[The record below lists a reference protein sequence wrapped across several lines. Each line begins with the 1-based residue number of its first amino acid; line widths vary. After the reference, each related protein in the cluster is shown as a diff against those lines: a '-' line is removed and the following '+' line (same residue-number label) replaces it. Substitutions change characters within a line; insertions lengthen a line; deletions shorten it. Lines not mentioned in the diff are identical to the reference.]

1 MPLLGGDRILG
12 NKTEI
17 ADTSVK
23 FKRRRKT
30 MKRGKLATLLAVFTL
45 VVAPILSNAGLVSAS
60 EDNYSTTKPNEVTVA
75 IHKYKTTS
83 DLSKKTRQID
93 NFDTKSPDDLKKFL
107 DLGDNDKLEPMANV
121 EFKYFKVNDSD
132 DLEKLATKSVK
143 ELEEDYSTNGTM
155 TTGRDGLA
163 KKVIPEADYGK
174 YYFVEVTKTDSAFGT
189 APFLLEVPSYI
200 PKKGYAKTMN
210 VYPKNKV
217 TTPTPGKD
225 VGSLGTDDDSAKV
238 GDQVKWFLKG
248 TIPADID
255 TYKTYEFIDTL
266 DSALTYDKSFTPKVT
281 VGTKTL
287 KAGVDYTVTEPTADS
302 NVFKVTLTEAGKK
315 KAYDAYQAA
324 GETPSAEEIK
334 DIAENTDQKPFIEVE
349 FATTINEKAVM
360 GKTIDNKVT
369 LKYHNDGNVSGE
381 PESSDTPGVHTGGIR
396 FVKEDA
402 VNGDR
407 LEGAVFELY
416 EADGT
421 TPVTWTKGMIDA
433 NGSAGFK
440 DQAAGDPVK
449 LVSKEDGTFE
459 IKGLKYGKAG
469 KNNEE
474 ASTKYV
480 LKEVHAPA
488 GYNLPDKA
496 TTTVTVN
503 KTSYYKDPTIV
514 TPVAANPV
522 EILNNKQPSLPMTGG
537 IGALIFALTGLAA
550 VGFAFYEIKK
560 RRHAYL
566 TKLN

>member
-1 MPLLGGDRILG
+1 
-12 NKTEI
+12 
-17 ADTSVK
+17 
-23 FKRRRKT
+23 
-30 MKRGKLATLLAVFTL
+30 MKRGKLATLLAAFTL
-45 VVAPILSNAGLVSAS
+45 AVAPILSNAGLVSAA

-83 DLSKKTRQID
+83 DLSNKTKQID

-107 DLGDNDKLEPMANV
+107 DLGDSDKLEPMANV

-143 ELEEDYSTNGTM
+143 ELEEAYKTNGTM
-155 TTGRDGLA
+155 TTDKTGLA
-163 KKVIPEADYGK
+163 TKVIPAADYGK
-174 YYFVEVTKTDSAFGT
+174 YYFVEVTKTDSAFKT

-200 PKKGYAKTMN
+200 SGKGYAKTMN

-225 VGSLGTDDDSAKV
+225 VGKLGNDHDSAKV

-255 TYKTYEFIDTL
+255 TYKNYQFIDTL
-266 DSALTYDKSFTPKVT
+266 DPALTYDNSFTPKVY
-281 VGTKTL
+281 VGTKRL
-287 KAGVDYTVTEPTADS
+287 EAGDYTVTEPTADS
-302 NVFKVTLTEAGKK
+302 KAFMVTLTEAGKK

-324 GETPSAEEIK
+324 GQSPSAEEIK
-334 DIAENTDQKPFIEVE
+334 DINENTDQKPFIEVE

-369 LKYHNDGNVSGE
+369 LKYHNDGTVSGQ
-381 PESSDTPGVHTGGIR
+381 PESSDTPEVHTGGIR
-396 FVKEDA
+396 FIKKDA
-402 VNGDR
+402 VNGNG

-416 EADGT
+416 EADGK
-421 TPVTWTKGMIDA
+421 TPVKWTQAMIDA

-440 DQAAGDPVK
+440 DQAVGNQVK
-449 LVSKEDGTFE
+449 LVSKKDGTFE
-459 IKGLKYGKAG
+459 IKGLKYGEAG
-469 KNNEE
+469 KNNKE
-474 ASTKYV
+474 ASTSYV
-480 LKEVHAPA
+480 LKEVQAPE
-488 GYNLPDKA
+488 GYNLPDNA

-503 KTSYYKDPTIV
+503 ETSYYKDLTSV
-514 TPVAANPV
+514 TPVAADPV
-522 EILNNKQPSLPMTGG
+522 EILNNKKPSLPMTGG

-560 RRHAYL
+560 RRQA
-566 TKLN
+566 

>member
-1 MPLLGGDRILG
+1 
-12 NKTEI
+12 
-17 ADTSVK
+17 
-23 FKRRRKT
+23 

-83 DLSKKTRQID
+83 DLSKKTKQNED
-93 NFDTKSPDDLKKFL
+93 FDAKSTSDLKTL
-107 DLGDNDKLEPMANV
+107 LGLGDSDKLEPMANV
-121 EFKYFKVNDSD
+121 EFEYFKVGDSD
-132 DLEKLATKSVK
+132 KLENLAGKSVEKLEEAYKDHDTITTDGTGLATK
-143 ELEEDYSTNGTM
+143 
-155 TTGRDGLA
+155 
-163 KKVIPEADYGK
+163 VIPAADYGK
-174 YYFVEVTKTDSAFGT
+174 YYFVELTKTDSAFET

-200 PKKGYAKTMN
+200 PTKGYAKTMN

-225 VGSLGTDDDSAKV
+225 VGDLGNDHDSAKV

-255 TYKTYEFIDTL
+255 TYKNYEFIDTL
-266 DSALTYDKSFTPKVT
+266 DSALTYDKSFPPVVT

-287 KAGVDYTVTEPTADS
+287 KAGDDYKVTEPTADS
-302 NVFKVTLTEAGKK
+302 NVFKVTLTKAGKK

-324 GETPSAEEIK
+324 GTTPSAEEIK
-334 DIAENTDQKPFIEVE
+334 DIDDNTDKKPFIEVE

-369 LKYHNDGNVSGE
+369 LKYHNDGKVSGE
-381 PESSDTPGVHTGGIR
+381 PESSDTPEVHTGGIR
-396 FVKEDA
+396 FIKKDA
-402 VNGDR
+402 VNGNR

-421 TPVTWTKGMIDA
+421 TPVTWTKAMIDA

-440 DQAAGDPVK
+440 DQAVGDPVK
-449 LVSKEDGTFE
+449 LVSKEKGTFE

-474 ASTKYV
+474 ASTEYV
-480 LKEVHAPA
+480 LKEVQAPD
-488 GYNLPDKA
+488 GYNLPDNA
-496 TTTVTVN
+496 TTVTVN
-503 KTSYYKDPTIV
+503 KTSYDE
-514 TPVAANPV
+514 AAQV
-522 EILNNKQPSLPMTGG
+522 EILNNKIPSLPMTGG

-550 VGFAFYEIKK
+550 VGFALYEIKK
-560 RRHAYL
+560 RRQA
-566 TKLN
+566 

>member
-1 MPLLGGDRILG
+1 
-12 NKTEI
+12 
-17 ADTSVK
+17 
-23 FKRRRKT
+23 
-30 MKRGKLATLLAVFTL
+30 MKRGKLATLLAAFTL
-45 VVAPILSNAGLVSAS
+45 AVAPILSNAGLVSAA

-83 DLSKKTRQID
+83 DLSGKTQRND
-93 NFDTKSPDDLKKFL
+93 YFDAKSPSDLKSL
-107 DLGDNDKLEPMANV
+107 LGLGDSDNLEPMANV
-121 EFKYFKVNDSD
+121 KFEYFKVNDSD
-132 DLEKLATKSVK
+132 KLADLAKKSVK
-143 ELEEDYSTNGTM
+143 ELEAAYSTNGTM
-155 TTGRDGLA
+155 TTDASGLA
-163 KKVIPEADYGK
+163 TKVIPEADYGK
-174 YYFVEVTKTDSAFGT
+174 YYFVEVTKTDSAFET

-200 PKKGYAKTMN
+200 QKKKGYAKTMN

-225 VGSLGTDDDSAKV
+225 VGKLGNNDDSANV

-281 VGTKTL
+281 VGEKELT
-287 KAGVDYTVTEPTADS
+287 ADDDYTVTAPTDDS

-324 GETPSAEEIK
+324 GQSPSAEEIK
-334 DIAENTDQKPFIEVE
+334 DIAKNTAGNPFIEVE
-349 FATTINEKAVM
+349 FATTINEKAVI

-369 LKYHNDGNVSGE
+369 LKYHNDGNVYGQ
-381 PESSDTPGVHTGGIR
+381 PESSDTPEVHTGGIR
-396 FVKEDA
+396 FIKKDA
-402 VNGDR
+402 VNGNG

-421 TPVTWTKGMIDA
+421 TPVKWTQAMINA

-440 DQAAGDPVK
+440 DQAVGNQVK
-449 LVSKEDGTFE
+449 LVSKKDGTFE
-459 IKGLKYGKAG
+459 IKGLKYGEAG
-469 KNNEE
+469 KNNKE
-474 ASTKYV
+474 ASTSYV
-480 LKEVHAPA
+480 LKEVQAPE
-488 GYNLPDKA
+488 GYNLPDNA

-503 KTSYYKDPTIV
+503 ETSYYKDPTSV
-514 TPVAANPV
+514 TPVAADPV
-522 EILNNKQPSLPMTGG
+522 EILNNKKPSLPMTGG

-560 RRHAYL
+560 RRQA
-566 TKLN
+566 

>member
-1 MPLLGGDRILG
+1 M
-12 NKTEI
+12 KT
-17 ADTSVK
+17 
-23 FKRRRKT
+23 
-30 MKRGKLATLLAVFTL
+30 GKLATLLAAFTL
-45 VVAPILSNAGLVSAS
+45 AVAPILSNAGLVSAA

-83 DLSKKTRQID
+83 DLSGKTKQNED
-93 NFDTKSPDDLKKFL
+93 FDTKSTSDLKKL
-107 DLGDNDKLEPMANV
+107 LGLGDSDKLEPMANV
-121 EFKYFKVNDSD
+121 KFEYFKVGDSD
-132 DLEKLATKSVK
+132 NLEKLAKKSVK
-143 ELEEDYSTNGTM
+143 ELKHDYSTNGTM
-155 TTGRDGLA
+155 TTDASGLA
-163 KKVIPEADYGK
+163 TKVIPETDYGK
-174 YYFVEVTKTDSAFGT
+174 YYFVEVTKTDSAFET

-200 PKKGYAKTMN
+200 PRKGYAKTMN

-225 VGSLGTDDDSAKV
+225 VGDLGSDDDSAKV

-248 TIPADID
+248 TIPADIE
-255 TYKTYEFIDTL
+255 TYKNYEFIDTL
-266 DSALTYDKSFTPKVT
+266 DSALTYDKSFTPVVT

-287 KAGVDYTVTEPTADS
+287 KAGDDYTVTEPTSDS

-315 KAYDAYQAA
+315 KAYAAYQAA
-324 GETPSAEEIK
+324 GQTPSAEEIK
-334 DIAENTDQKPFIEVE
+334 DIAKNTDENPFIEVE

-360 GKTIDNKVT
+360 GKTIDNKVI

-381 PESSDTPGVHTGGIR
+381 PESSDTPEVHTGGIR
-396 FVKEDA
+396 FIKKDA
-402 VNGDR
+402 VNGNG
-407 LEGAVFELY
+407 LKGAVFELY

-421 TPVTWTKGMIDA
+421 TPVKWTQAMIDA

-440 DQAAGDPVK
+440 DQAVGNQVK
-449 LVSKEDGTFE
+449 LVSKKDGTFE

-480 LKEVHAPA
+480 LKEVQAPE
-488 GYNLPDKA
+488 GYNLPDNA

-503 KTSYYKDPTIV
+503 ETSYYKDPTSV
-514 TPVAANPV
+514 TPVAADPV
-522 EILNNKQPSLPMTGG
+522 EILNNKTPSLPMTGG

-560 RRHAYL
+560 RRQA
-566 TKLN
+566 

>member
-1 MPLLGGDRILG
+1 
-12 NKTEI
+12 
-17 ADTSVK
+17 
-23 FKRRRKT
+23 
-30 MKRGKLATLLAVFTL
+30 MKRGKLATLLAAFTL
-45 VVAPILSNAGLVSAS
+45 AVAPILSNAGLVSAA

-83 DLSKKTRQID
+83 DLTGKIPDPEKLKPN
-93 NFDTKSPDDLKKFL
+93 NFDAKSADDLKSL
-107 DLGDNDKLEPMANV
+107 LGLGEKDNLEPMANV
-121 EFKYFKVNDSD
+121 KFEYFKVNDSD
-132 DLEKLATKSVK
+132 KLTDLAKKSVK
-143 ELEEDYSTNGTM
+143 ELEADYSTNGTM
-155 TTGRDGLA
+155 TTDASGLA
-163 KKVIPEADYGK
+163 TKVIPETDYGK
-174 YYFVEVTKTDSAFGT
+174 YYFVEVTKTDSAFET

-200 PKKGYAKTMN
+200 SGKGYVKTMN

-225 VGSLGTDDDSAKV
+225 VGKLGNNDDSAKV

-266 DSALTYDKSFTPKVT
+266 DSALTYDKSFTPVVT

-287 KAGVDYTVTEPTADS
+287 KAGDDYTVTAPTDDS

-324 GETPSAEEIK
+324 GQSPSAEEIK
-334 DIAENTDQKPFIEVE
+334 DIAENKDDNPFVEVE
-349 FATTINEKAVM
+349 FATTINEKAVI

-369 LKYHNDGNVSGE
+369 LKYHNDGNVYGQ
-381 PESSDTPGVHTGGIR
+381 PESSDTPEVHTGGIR
-396 FVKEDA
+396 FIKKDA
-402 VNGDR
+402 VNGNG

-421 TPVTWTKGMIDA
+421 TPVKWTQAMINA

-440 DQAAGDPVK
+440 DQAVGNQVK
-449 LVSKEDGTFE
+449 LVSKKDGTFE
-459 IKGLKYGKAG
+459 IKGLKYGEAG
-469 KNNEE
+469 KNNKE
-474 ASTKYV
+474 ASTSYV
-480 LKEVHAPA
+480 LKEVQAPE
-488 GYNLPDKA
+488 GYSLPDNA

-503 KTSYYKDPTIV
+503 ETSYYKDPTSV
-514 TPVAANPV
+514 TPVAADPV
-522 EILNNKQPSLPMTGG
+522 EILNNKKPSLPMTGG

-560 RRHAYL
+560 RRQA
-566 TKLN
+566 